1 MIRGDLR
8 AALRGM
14 RNRPGVSALIVL
26 TLAIGLGAS
35 TTVYSVISALLLRPL
50 PYPAVE
56 RLVFVV
62 ESGREA
68 VLERI
73 PLSPPDFA
81 DLARETRTLED
92 VAGVIREPVVL
103 GGTLHP
109 ERVTAGVVTPTF
121 LPLLGA
127 RAVIG
132 RLPVAEDA
140 RPNAGRVVVLSHALW
155 QRRYGASRHLVGRS
169 IDVDGVSCR
178 VIGVLAPGFQIPGR
192 LSFQGASFGEPE
204 AFVPLHLEDWQIEDG
219 RFDHRM
225 AVVGRLAPGVTHEAA
240 QADVARVASSLAARF
255 PKTNGDLGAL
265 VLPLREAVV
274 GGVRSALWVLLGA
287 VVCVLL
293 VACSNA
299 AGLLLARAASRHR
312 ELAVRAALG
321 ATRLALVRLFV
332 VEGITHAMLAA
343 ALGLTLAAWGIDGLV
358 SLALGNVLRARAVGL
373 DPGVV
378 GFAVALALVSGAATG
393 LVPAIALSKG
403 DLHVALQSAGP
414 EKGATARTSTL
425 RGLVTAQVTLAVVLL
440 VGAGILLRTFIRLST
455 MEPGFDAQ
463 GVLAAAPSL
472 PEGRYPDAPSVADFW
487 RRLLERAAT
496 LPGVTAA
503 SAVSQVPPRAG
514 WVVVVAPEGAP
525 PGELAAVNHFVAAP
539 GYFEALRLPIQQG
552 RSFDAR
558 DHAGAPGV
566 CVVDGRFAERFWP
579 GVSPI
584 GKRVKWGPSD
594 GNRPWMTVVGVAS
607 EVRTHHTDRVSADGT
622 LYVPFLQL
630 PSDGVAPIGRLLSI
644 LVRADRPRDAER
656 RLRRALAELDP
667 AVPLANVI
675 TLDEALAE
683 SLAEPRLRSHL
694 VLGFAVIAAGLA
706 ALGIYGVL
714 AFSIAQRRRELGIR
728 LALGAERRDLLRMVL
743 REGLRVATP
752 GLALGAGIW
761 LVLMIVLGRV
771 RPLSGFALGDVPA
784 ILAAVACLALCAL
797 VASLGPARRAARTEP
812 ADVLRGE

>member
-1 MIRGDLR
+1 MGGDLR
-8 AALRGM
+8 AALHGM
-14 RNRPGVSALIVL
+14 RHRPGVSALIVL

-35 TTVYSVISALLLRPL
+35 TTVYSVLAALLLRPL

-73 PLSPPDFA
+73 PLSPPDFG

-92 VAGVIREPVVL
+92 VAGLIREPVVL
-103 GGTLHP
+103 GGSLRP
-109 ERVTAGVVTPTF
+109 ERVTAAVVTPTF

-127 RAVIG
+127 RAELG
-132 RLPVAEDA
+132 RLPHPADA
-140 RPNAGRVVVLSHALW
+140 QPGADRIVVLSHALW
-155 QRRYGASRHLVGRS
+155 TRRYHGSRHLIGRA
-169 IDVDGVSCR
+169 IDVDGVPCR
-178 VIGVLAPGFQIPGR
+178 VAGVLAPGFLIPSR
-192 LSFQGASFGEPE
+192 LSFQGAALGEPE
-204 AFVPLHLEDWQIEDG
+204 IFLPLYLEDWQIEDG

-225 AVVGRLAPGVTHEAA
+225 AVVGRLRPGTSLKAA
-240 QADVARVASSLAARF
+240 QADVGRVAAALAARF
-255 PKTNGDLGAL
+255 PRTNGDLGAL

-321 ATRLALVRLFV
+321 ATRRALVRLFV
-332 VEGITHAMLAA
+332 IEGIAHAMLAVT
-343 ALGLTLAAWGIDGLV
+343 LGLSLAAWGIDGLV

-378 GFAVALALVSGAATG
+378 TFSLALALLSGAATG
-393 LVPAIALSKG
+393 LVPAIGLSKG

-414 EKGATARTSTL
+414 EKGATARTGAL

-440 VGAGILLRTFIRLST
+440 IGAGLLLRTFIRLSS

-463 GVLAAAPSL
+463 GVLSATPSL
-472 PEGRYPDAPSVADFW
+472 PEGRYPDGPSVADFW
-487 RRLLERAAT
+487 RRLLERGAA
-496 LPGVTAA
+496 LPGITAVT
-503 SAVSQVPPRAG
+503 AVSQVPPRAG

-539 GYFEALRLPIQQG
+539 GYFEALRLPIRLG

-558 DHAGAPGV
+558 DHAGAPAV

-579 GVSPI
+579 GASPI

-594 GNRPWMTVVGVAS
+594 GDRPWMSVIGVAG
-607 EVRTHHTDRVSADGT
+607 EVRTHRADRVSADGT

-630 PSDGVAPIGRLLSI
+630 PADAIAPIGRLLSI
-644 LVRADRPRDAER
+644 LVRAEKPHDAER
-656 RLRRALAELDP
+656 ALRRAVAALDP

-694 VLGFAVIAAGLA
+694 VLGFAVVAAGLA

-743 REGLRVATP
+743 GEGLRVAAP
-752 GLALGAGIW
+752 GIALGAGIW
-761 LVLMIVLGRV
+761 LLLMVVLGRL
-771 RPLSGFALGDVPA
+771 RPLGGFELGDLPA
-784 ILAAVACLALCAL
+784 ILAAVACLAVCAL
-797 VASLGPARRAARTEP
+797 AASLGPARRAARTEP